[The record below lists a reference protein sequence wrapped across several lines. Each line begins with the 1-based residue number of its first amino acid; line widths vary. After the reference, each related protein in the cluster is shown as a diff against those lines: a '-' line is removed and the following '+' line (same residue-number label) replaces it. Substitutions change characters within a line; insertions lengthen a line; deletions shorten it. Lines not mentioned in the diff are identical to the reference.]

1 RRHTRS
7 DRDWSSDVCSSD
19 LEAEPRELFVR
30 SASRHGRPV
39 VTMRARDLGDACVV
53 DVELEARED
62 GAEPR
67 SYSFA
72 DAQQA
77 STFVTEARS
86 EERRVGK
93 EWRCRGAQSV

>member
-1 RRHTRS
+1 MRIGGRS
-7 DRDWSSDVCSSD
+7 QS
-19 LEAEPRELFVR
+19 EAEPHELFVR
-30 SASRHGRPV
+30 SASRFGRPV

-53 DVELEARED
+53 DVEVESKE

-77 STFVTEARS
+77 STFVTEAV
-86 EERRVGK
+86 EALVYLGCEIH
-93 EWRCRGAQSV
+93 A

>member
-1 RRHTRS
+1 MRRPGRANAEE
-7 DRDWSSDVCSSD
+7 V
-19 LEAEPRELFVR
+19 EPRELFVR

-77 STFVTEARS
+77 STFVTEAV
-86 EERRVGK
+86 EALVYLG
-93 EWRCRGAQSV
+93 CDINA

>member
-1 RRHTRS
+1 MRRPGRAS
-7 DRDWSSDVCSSD
+7 AD
-19 LEAEPRELFVR
+19 EAEQRELFVR
-30 SASRHGRPV
+30 SASRYGRPV

-53 DVELEARED
+53 DVEVEARED

-77 STFVTEARS
+77 STFVTEAV
-86 EERRVGK
+86 EALVYLGCEIQ
-93 EWRCRGAQSV
+93 A

>member
-1 RRHTRS
+1 MRKGGRPQA
-7 DRDWSSDVCSSD
+7 
-19 LEAEPRELFVR
+19 AEPESRELFVR

-53 DVELEARED
+53 DVEVEDRQD

-77 STFVTEARS
+77 STFVTEAV
-86 EERRVGK
+86 EALIYLGCEIH
-93 EWRCRGAQSV
+93 A

>member
-1 RRHTRS
+1 MKRPGRS
-7 DRDWSSDVCSSD
+7 NAE
-19 LEAEPRELFVR
+19 EAEPRELFVR
-30 SASRHGRPV
+30 SASRYGRPV

-53 DVELEARED
+53 DVEVEARED

-77 STFVTEARS
+77 STFVTEAV
-86 EERRVGK
+86 EALVYLGCEIQ
-93 EWRCRGAQSV
+93 A

>member
-1 RRHTRS
+1 MRRGGRHQAA
-7 DRDWSSDVCSSD
+7 
-19 LEAEPRELFVR
+19 EPEPRELFVR
-30 SASRHGRPV
+30 SASRYGRAV

-53 DVELEARED
+53 DVELEGQEV

-77 STFVTEARS
+77 STFVTEAV
-86 EERRVGK
+86 EALVYLGCEIH
-93 EWRCRGAQSV
+93 A